1 MCQLLVRDFT
11 CWYPFS
17 RFKHPYNLYVG
28 YIYLLVGTYEYNKT
42 KQRNGM
48 RMSGTMHYSILQR
61 RVWEG
66 ETEGPVCTYTSENW
80 AELGSEKIRS
90 VCTRKRQ
97 KNSGE
102 WTRKK
107 KSRAIVSMAIGRSVF
122 RSKRKWG
129 GGAGGL
135 AEGARGSNI
144 VRYFGRRRLNIW
156 RIISALV
163 IHLLPFHLVQVYIPS
178 LSATYACWLH

>member
-1 MCQLLVRDFT
+1 MEWEWAERCITVYYRDACERVRQR
-11 CWYPFS
+11 Y
-17 RFKHPYNLYVG
+17 LYSYVHIRAKIERNWG
-28 YIYLLVGTYEYNKT
+28 RKKYEY
-42 KQRNGM
+42 
-48 RMSGTMHYSILQR
+48 
-61 RVWEG
+61 
-66 ETEGPVCTYTSENW
+66 
-80 AELGSEKIRS
+80 

-97 KNSGE
+97 KKCGE